1 MPNCDVAE
9 PPERVIGMLDQRSFI
24 IKEKSVMVLSSLF
37 GWLHTGTGSSKP
49 KRGSTRLALE
59 SLEVRT
65 VPTASAIAPQWFK
78 NATLPAITPAVA
90 NLQRSQWIVELK
102 PAQTATLRTVDD
114 AAKFLKVPGTRI
126 DVIMGLGEQGVF
138 LVRGFGNPAAI
149 KNTIERLPSVASI
162 STNNVVRA
170 TEWSNDPESS
180 KLWGLNN
187 QGQVI
192 NGVAG
197 TPDADIDLP
206 EALAHATV
214 QTQVVVGIVDTG
226 IDYNHPDLRDNMWK
240 NPGEIAGNNR
250 DDDGNGFIDDV
261 YGFNFVNNTGN
272 PMDDDEHGTH
282 VAGTIAASLNNS
294 QGVAGIASGAA
305 KLMAI
310 KFLDA
315 NGSGTYANAIRAL
328 NYATMMSSRGVNLKV
343 LNNSWGGYGTVPALE
358 DAVNATNAAG
368 MLFVASAGN
377 ESNDND
383 GEFKAIPASYAASNI
398 ISVAATNNLDELA
411 SFSNYGATTVD
422 LAAPGVGILSTTP
435 GNRYQSFNGTSMAA
449 PHVAGAL
456 ALAWACHPDKTSTE
470 IQDALFGSVDALDS
484 LDGAVATGG
493 RLNVNNLLT
502 ALEDPIL
509 LAPLAPANLVVTDAG
524 TDFIVLEWTDSS
536 DNEESFS
543 IEISADGGETWDLIG
558 ILELDTTTAR
568 IAGLESGSTYQF
580 KVYASNSV
588 GDSDSSNIAE
598 AATLPLPEVPA
609 GPSDL
614 TVDGIGSQF
623 VDLSWFDESDNE
635 DSFLIEISRNG
646 GNTWE
651 SVMSLDADSTE
662 ARVGGLASAT
672 SYQFRVVAQNQVGR
686 SEASNIVNART
697 TGGIP
702 QAPGNVRPDNV
713 WSSKV
718 DVAWDDRSNNES
730 GFRILVSSN
739 GGSNWIEAGV
749 TEANATR
756 FRVEGLDPEKTYVFG
771 VRAINGNEASAI
783 VRSRSV
789 LTAPPAPTEV
799 RPDNVWARTIDL
811 AWNQVSRTESSF
823 RVYSS
828 INGGASWAL
837 VGTADAN
844 ATRFRITNLTP
855 ATTYQFVV
863 RAAGSEGLS
872 ELSNIATIST
882 QVEVPPPPAPTNPF
896 TRVSVSDVG
905 RTSFRFNWR
914 FNGPTPN
921 RFEVYIEARGT
932 WQRSEDVPADRTST
946 LIEFERSRG
955 PRLRAG
961 ESYRVKIRAIDPSGR
976 ASDWSEIL
984 TVRMGR

>member
-1 MPNCDVAE
+1 
-9 PPERVIGMLDQRSFI
+9 
-24 IKEKSVMVLSSLF
+24 MVLSSLF
-37 GWLHTGTGSSKP
+37 GWFHTGSGNNKP
-49 KRGSTRLALE
+49 KSGSTKLALE

-102 PAQTATLRTVDD
+102 PAQTATLRNVDD
-114 AAKFLKVPGTRI
+114 AAKFIRVPGTRV

-149 KNTIERLPSVASI
+149 KNSIQRLPAVASI

-206 EALAHATV
+206 EALSHATI

-368 MLFVASAGN
+368 ILFVASAGN

-383 GEFKAIPASYAASNI
+383 GEFKAIPASYASSNI

-411 SFSNYGATTVD
+411 SFSNYGVTTVD

-470 IQDALFGSVDALDS
+470 IQDAMFGSVDALDS

-580 KVYASNSV
+580 RVYASNSV
-588 GDSDSSNIAE
+588 GDSDSSNISE

-651 SVMSLDADSTE
+651 SVTSLDADSTE

-672 SYQFRVVAQNQVGR
+672 SYQFRVVAQNLVGR

-756 FRVEGLDPEKTYVFG
+756 FRVEGLDPEKTYFFG

-932 WQRSEDVPADRTST
+932 WQRSEDVPADRTSA

>member
-1 MPNCDVAE
+1 
-9 PPERVIGMLDQRSFI
+9 
-24 IKEKSVMVLSSLF
+24 MVLSSLF
-37 GWLHTGTGSSKP
+37 GWFHTGSGNNKP
-49 KRGSTRLALE
+49 KSGSTKLALE

-102 PAQTATLRTVDD
+102 PAQTATLRNVDD
-114 AAKFLKVPGTRI
+114 AAKFIRVPGTRV

-149 KNTIERLPSVASI
+149 KNSIQRLPAVASI

-170 TEWSNDPESS
+170 STWSNDPESS

-368 MLFVASAGN
+368 ILFVASAGN

-383 GEFKAIPASYAASNI
+383 GEFKAIPASYASSNI

-580 KVYASNSV
+580 RVYASNSV
-588 GDSDSSNIAE
+588 GDSDSSNISE

-672 SYQFRVVAQNQVGR
+672 SYQFRVVAQNLVGR

-756 FRVEGLDPEKTYVFG
+756 FRVEGLDPEKTYFFG

-872 ELSNIATIST
+872 ELSNIATITT
-882 QVEVPPPPAPTNPF
+882 QVEVPPPPPPAPAPTNPF

-932 WQRSEDVPADRTST
+932 WQRSEDVPADRTSA

>member
-1 MPNCDVAE
+1 
-9 PPERVIGMLDQRSFI
+9 
-24 IKEKSVMVLSSLF
+24 MVLSSLF

-78 NATLPAITPAVA
+78 NAALPAITPAVA

-206 EALAHATV
+206 EALAHATI

-226 IDYNHPDLRDNMWK
+226 IDYNHPDLRDKMWK

-932 WQRSEDVPADRTST
+932 WQRSENVPADRTSA
-946 LIEFERSRG
+946 LIEFERSGG

>member
-1 MPNCDVAE
+1 
-9 PPERVIGMLDQRSFI
+9 
-24 IKEKSVMVLSSLF
+24 MVLSSLF

-149 KNTIERLPSVASI
+149 KNIIERLPSVASI

-713 WSSKV
+713 WSNKV

-921 RFEVYIEARGT
+921 RFEVHIEARGT
-932 WQRSEDVPADRTST
+932 WQRSENVPADRTSA
-946 LIEFERSRG
+946 LIEFERSGG

>member
-1 MPNCDVAE
+1 
-9 PPERVIGMLDQRSFI
+9 
-24 IKEKSVMVLSSLF
+24 MVLSSLF
-37 GWLHTGTGSSKP
+37 GWFHTGSGNNKP
-49 KRGSTRLALE
+49 KSGSTKLALE

-102 PAQTATLRTVDD
+102 PAQTATLRNVDD
-114 AAKFLKVPGTRI
+114 AAKFIRVPGTRV

-149 KNTIERLPSVASI
+149 KNSIQRLPAVASI

-170 TEWSNDPESS
+170 STWSNDPESS

-368 MLFVASAGN
+368 ILFVASAGN

-383 GEFKAIPASYAASNI
+383 GEFKAIPASYASSNI

-502 ALEDPIL
+502 ALEDSIL

-580 KVYASNSV
+580 RVYASNSV
-588 GDSDSSNIAE
+588 GDSDFSNIAE

-672 SYQFRVVAQNQVGR
+672 SYQFRVVAQNLVGR

-756 FRVEGLDPEKTYVFG
+756 FRVEGLDPEKTYFFG

-896 TRVSVSDVG
+896 IRVSVSDVG

-932 WQRSEDVPADRTST
+932 WQRSEDVPADRTSA

>member
-1 MPNCDVAE
+1 
-9 PPERVIGMLDQRSFI
+9 
-24 IKEKSVMVLSSLF
+24 MVLSSLF
-37 GWLHTGTGSSKP
+37 GWFHTGSGNKKP
-49 KRGSTRLALE
+49 KSGSTKLALE

-102 PAQTATLRTVDD
+102 PAQTATLRNVDD
-114 AAKFLKVPGTRI
+114 AAKFIRVPGTRV

-149 KNTIERLPSVASI
+149 KNSIQRLPAVASI

-206 EALAHATV
+206 EALSHATI

-368 MLFVASAGN
+368 ILFVASAGN

-383 GEFKAIPASYAASNI
+383 GEFKAIPASYASSNI

-580 KVYASNSV
+580 RVYASNSV

-672 SYQFRVVAQNQVGR
+672 SYQFRVVAQNLVGR

-756 FRVEGLDPEKTYVFG
+756 FRVEGLDPEKTYFFG

-932 WQRSEDVPADRTST
+932 WQRSEDVPADRTSA

>member
-1 MPNCDVAE
+1 
-9 PPERVIGMLDQRSFI
+9 
-24 IKEKSVMVLSSLF
+24 MVLSSLF
-37 GWLHTGTGSSKP
+37 GWFHTGSGNKKP
-49 KRGSTRLALE
+49 KSGSTKLALE

-102 PAQTATLRTVDD
+102 PAQTATLRNVDD
-114 AAKFLKVPGTRI
+114 AAKFIRVPGTRV

-149 KNTIERLPSVASI
+149 KNSIQRLPAVASI

-206 EALAHATV
+206 EALSHATI

-368 MLFVASAGN
+368 ILFVASAGN

-383 GEFKAIPASYAASNI
+383 GEFKAIPASYASSNI

-580 KVYASNSV
+580 RVYASNSV
-588 GDSDSSNIAE
+588 GDSDSSNISE

-672 SYQFRVVAQNQVGR
+672 SYQFRVVAQNLVGR

-756 FRVEGLDPEKTYVFG
+756 FRVEGLDPEKTYFFG

-932 WQRSEDVPADRTST
+932 WQRSEDVPADRTSA

>member
-1 MPNCDVAE
+1 
-9 PPERVIGMLDQRSFI
+9 
-24 IKEKSVMVLSSLF
+24 MVLSSLF
-37 GWLHTGTGSSKP
+37 GWFHTGSGNKKP
-49 KRGSTRLALE
+49 KSGSTKLALE

-102 PAQTATLRTVDD
+102 PAQTATLRNVDD
-114 AAKFLKVPGTRI
+114 AAKFIRVPGTRV

-149 KNTIERLPSVASI
+149 KNSIQRLPAVASI

-170 TEWSNDPESS
+170 STWSNDPESS

-206 EALAHATV
+206 EALAHATI

-368 MLFVASAGN
+368 ILFVASAGN

-383 GEFKAIPASYAASNI
+383 GEFKAIPASYASSNI

-580 KVYASNSV
+580 RVYASNSV
-588 GDSDSSNIAE
+588 GDSDFSNIAE

-662 ARVGGLASAT
+662 ARVGGLASAS
-672 SYQFRVVAQNQVGR
+672 SYQFRVVAQNLVGR

-756 FRVEGLDPEKTYVFG
+756 FRVEGLDPEKTYFFG

-932 WQRSEDVPADRTST
+932 WQRSEDVPADRTSA